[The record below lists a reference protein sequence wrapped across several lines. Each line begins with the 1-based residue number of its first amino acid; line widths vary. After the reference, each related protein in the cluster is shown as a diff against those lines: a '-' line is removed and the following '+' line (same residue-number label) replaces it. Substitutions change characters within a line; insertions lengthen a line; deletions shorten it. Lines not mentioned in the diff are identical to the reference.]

1 MKRAW
6 ITSAGCCLLAVS
18 AFGADDFLDRVDD
31 ALTTSAFH
39 DALRLRLSGTLDLE
53 AYHLQQPAPSLI
65 YTDGSGLFNPRLSL
79 FLDAQLGAH
88 IYVYAQSRA
97 DRGFD
102 PGTGGLRG
110 RLDEY
115 ALRYTLRDDGRLS
128 FQIGKFATVVGNWA
142 PRHGSWE
149 NPFITEPL
157 PYANLTGI
165 WDTIAARTSD
175 VLFLWASVRPRPSRG
190 GEYLKKSLSVPIIW
204 GPSYAS
210 GAAVFGEVGRFNYA
224 LEMKNVSLASR
235 PETWDVGESH
245 WERPAWSGRLGYRP
259 NPMWSLGVSAS
270 TGTYLRPL
278 AHTTLAPGRALDDY
292 REIVFGQDVSFAWH
306 HTQVWAELYETR
318 FEIPTVGDARTFA
331 YYVEAKQ
338 KLTPQLFVALR
349 WNQQFFSSLRDRT
362 GASVRWGR
370 DLWRIDVG
378 PGYRFTPHTQ
388 FKLQYSLQHE
398 DADSRELGHMLAGQF
413 TVRF

>member
-1 MKRAW
+1 MKRTW
-6 ITSAGCCLLAVS
+6 ITAVVCCLVTSSMVA
-18 AFGADDFLDRVDD
+18 AGDWLDRVDE

-39 DALRLRLSGTLDLE
+39 DAVRLRLSGALDLE
-53 AYHLQQPAPSLI
+53 AYHLQQPVPSLI
-65 YTDGSGLFNPRLSL
+65 YTDGSGLFTPRLRA
-79 FLDAQLGAH
+79 FLDAQLGAQV
-88 IYVYAQSRA
+88 YVFAQLRA

-102 PGTGGLRG
+102 AGTGGVRG

-115 ALRYTLRDDGRLS
+115 ALRFSPWDNGCLS
-128 FQIGKFATVVGNWA
+128 LQLGKFATVVGNWA

-149 NPFITEPL
+149 SPFITDPL

-175 VLFLWASVRPRPSRG
+175 ALLLWASVKPRPSRG
-190 GEYLKKSLSVPIIW
+190 GEFLRKYLSVPVIW

-210 GAAVFGEVGRFNYA
+210 GAAVFGEIGRFNYA
-224 LEMKNVSLASR
+224 CEIKNVALASR
-235 PETWDVGESH
+235 PEVWEVGESH
-245 WERPAWSGRLGYRP
+245 WERPTWSGRLGYRP

-270 TGTYLRPL
+270 KGTYLRPM
-278 AHTTLAPGRALDDY
+278 AITTVAPGHRLEDY

-306 HTQVWAELYETR
+306 YTQVWAELYETR
-318 FEIPTVGDARTFA
+318 FTIPIVGDARTFA

-338 KLTPQLFVALR
+338 KLTPQVFVALR
-349 WNQQFFSSLRDRT
+349 WNQQSFSTLRDRT
-362 GASVRWGR
+362 GASMRWGR
-370 DLWRIDVG
+370 DVWRVDVG